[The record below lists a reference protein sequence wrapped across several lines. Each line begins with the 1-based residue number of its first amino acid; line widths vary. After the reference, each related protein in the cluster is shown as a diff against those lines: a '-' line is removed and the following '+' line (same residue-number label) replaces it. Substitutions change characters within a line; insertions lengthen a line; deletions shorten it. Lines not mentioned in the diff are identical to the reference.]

1 MAISRGK
8 KFLDFFIHNPVG
20 EEILEGTTG
29 GLLAGGALIG
39 TEQSPEEIALKTGAG
54 IVGGIGL
61 GMAGRRIGAVAGKR
75 IKPTELKDQQGMLAS
90 AARTIGSETTA
101 EGIKQQGA
109 VMKNLVQESLI
120 KQSSHALIKEA
131 RQNPHVFAKKHGIDP
146 TEFQSIL
153 PLVLKGREAAAVANT
168 YQNVSPQQRKQI
180 KDQVSGAYKKV
191 EDLIATD
198 ASVNMDKHL
207 LEMAA
212 DPKYQNVDVG
222 LGEGLNIGKHIKDLL
237 NPTTPVT
244 GEQVGRGVG
253 RILGDEIGIL
263 GGLVAGG
270 LVADQ
275 LDLTDPRDKTI
286 KMLREQLRNK

>member
-75 IKPTELKDQQGMLAS
+75 IKPTELKDQQGMIAS

-120 KQSSHALIKEA
+120 KQSSHALIQEA
-131 RQNPHVFAKKHGIDP
+131 RQNPAVFAKKHGIDP

-168 YQNVSPQQRKQI
+168 YQNISPQQRKKI
-180 KDQVSGAYKKV
+180 TDQVSGAYKKV

-207 LEMAA
+207 LKMAA

-253 RILGDEIGIL
+253 RILGDEVGVL
-263 GGLVAGG
+263 GGMVTGG
-270 LVADQ
+270 LIADQ
-275 LDLTDPRDKTI
+275 LDLTDPKDKTI